1 MNPNKKISF
10 CIPTFNRLKFLRH
23 TLESIIKST
32 PAIYYDQVEIC
43 ISDNASEDE
52 TEIYIKDLC
61 LTCPITIVYHRN
73 EKNYGADINYMKCIE
88 ISNSDYCWFLG
99 SDDAIVDGA
108 VQSLLSFISSYNADI
123 YLCNR
128 IECDFHLNPLR
139 ERSWL
144 NKDIKDKL
152 FIFESEKCINDY
164 FNSCQ
169 SLGGVFSYLSSIIF
183 KKSKWDK
190 YTSSIKYFNGT
201 AYSHVAI
208 LIQILINNGIL
219 FYTTKCFV
227 LCRGENDSFAQDG
240 LVKRI
245 MLDFNG
251 YKLIADKYLT
261 KKESK
266 RIFLNILLK
275 ERKVIRTLIQ
285 LRIRQND
292 SEWNK
297 TTKELKQFGYSPTI
311 INIVFYFKKMFIF
324 YLFLR
329 RFFTGKKHQLIKF

>member
-1 MNPNKKISF
+1 MNSNKKISF

-23 TLESIIKST
+23 TLESVIKST
-32 PAIYYDQVEIC
+32 PVIYYDQVEIC

-52 TEIYIKDLC
+52 TEIYIKDLF

-108 VQSLLSFISSYNADI
+108 VQSLLSFILSYNADI

-139 ERSWL
+139 ERLWL

-152 FIFESEKCINDY
+152 FTFESERCINDY
-164 FNSCQ
+164 FNSCE

-183 KKSKWDK
+183 KKSEWDK
-190 YTSSIKYFNGT
+190 YISSINYFNGT

-208 LIQILINNGIL
+208 LIQILINKGTL
-219 FYTTKCFV
+219 FYTKKCFV
-227 LCRGENDSFAQDG
+227 LCRGGNDSFAQDG

-245 MLDFNG
+245 MLDFDG
-251 YKLIADKYLT
+251 YNMIADKYINT
-261 KKESK
+261 ENSK
-266 RIFLNILLK
+266 RSFLKILLK
-275 ERKVIRTLIQ
+275 ERKVLRTLVQ

-292 SEWNK
+292 SEWIT
-297 TTKELKQFGYSPTI
+297 TTKKLHSFGYPITI
-311 INIVFYFKKMFIF
+311 INTVFYCKRLFLT

-329 RFFTGKKHQLIKF
+329 KILTGRQLINYN